1 MRTFPSY
8 MDSATITWLAAIGYV
23 LVLIATFVV
32 YTWIVGSIVRRR
44 EVHHP
49 AEVRE
54 LPRAPQIRKVA

>member
-1 MRTFPSY
+1 